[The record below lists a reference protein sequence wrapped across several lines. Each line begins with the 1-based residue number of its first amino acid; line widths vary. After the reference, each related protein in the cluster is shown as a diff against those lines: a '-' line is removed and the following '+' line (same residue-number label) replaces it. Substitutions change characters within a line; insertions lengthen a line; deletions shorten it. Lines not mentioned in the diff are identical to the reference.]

1 MITVIN
7 NNAYYEKFFIM
18 KYYLLWIIVRKVI
31 RADGLNEGIN
41 ERKNNH
47 LKCDKIYD
55 IVNVVDDDD
64 NYVRWHC

>member
-18 KYYLLWIIVRKVI
+18 KYHLLWIIVRKVI
-31 RADGLNEGIN
+31 TADGLNEGIN